1 MEVSLIADTV
11 TVAASQGLGF
21 AKFLLPR
28 HDFPSNNHLSLYDSS
43 SEQPSY
49 AGVLQIYAVIFP
61 VDTVAPP
68 PVKSNYLKA
77 APRRLVRK
85 TRRTRRRSLT
95 GDGAED
101 GEDGSCF
108 GDAGDGDG
116 PFGGGGGGGGGS
128 GWNFDRFGG
137 SNWDE
142 SSSSWPSDP
151 AFDFVYEVI
160 SWIALSNC
168 LHFAFKKVVRIVA
181 DGVGDPAREKV
192 PMRMSPI
199 C

>member
-1 MEVSLIADTV
+1 MEISLIADTV
-11 TVAASQGLGF
+11 TVAASRGLGF

-28 HDFPSNNHLSLYDSS
+28 HDFTSNKHLSLCDSS
-43 SEQPSY
+43 SEQPSS
-49 AGVLQIYAVIFP
+49 AGVRQISSVIFP

-68 PVKSNYLKA
+68 PVKLNYLVV
-77 APRRLVRK
+77 PRRLVRK
-85 TRRTRRRSLT
+85 TRRTRRKSLT
-95 GDGAED
+95 GGGAED
-101 GEDGSCF
+101 GEDGGFF
-108 GDAGDGDG
+108 GDAGDDG
-116 PFGGGGGGGGGS
+116 PFGGGSGSGGGGR

-142 SSSSWPSDP
+142 SSSPWSSDP

-168 LHFAFKKVVRIVA
+168 LHFAFKKVLRIVA
-181 DGVGDPAREKV
+181 DGTSDPAREK
-192 PMRMSPI
+192 PI